1 MQIHDDPLPGDAFGE
16 ALKAHVAASPH
27 DHHFVERSDGVLDD
41 MPHAV
46 YFTEPDAWPTVDQAC
61 LDRLSGRVLDIGAGA
76 GRATLAAR
84 HRGHDATALD
94 ISPGALEVCR
104 GRGIDDLYLGS
115 VESLAA
121 EDAPPTF
128 DTFLMMGNNL
138 GLLGGPDQA
147 AEFLAALHR
156 LAAPG
161 ARVVG
166 TAGHIYKT
174 EDPLHLEY
182 HERNRT
188 LGRMAGEL
196 RLRIRFRRWAGEWFD
211 YLFASPEELDGV
223 AAASGWRLT
232 DVVEDEGY
240 VYLAE
245 LRPA

>member
-1 MQIHDDPLPGDAFGE
+1 MDIHDDPLQGDAFGE
-16 ALKAHVAASPH
+16 ALKAHVAASPY

-46 YFTEPDAWPTVDQAC
+46 YFAEPDNWPAVDQAC
-61 LDRLSGRVLDIGAGA
+61 LDRLDGRVLDIGAGA

-84 HRGHDATALD
+84 HRGHEATALD
-94 ISPGALEVCR
+94 ISPGAIDVCR
-104 GRGIDDLYLGS
+104 DRGIDDVWLGT
-115 VESLAA
+115 VGDLAA
-121 EDAPPTF
+121 QEDPPAY
-128 DTFLMMGNNL
+128 DTFLMMGNNI

-147 AEFLAALHR
+147 SAFLADLHR

-161 ARVVG
+161 AKIVG

-174 EDPLHLEY
+174 DDPLHLEY

-196 RLRIRFRRWAGEWFD
+196 RLRIRFRRWAGDWFD
-211 YLFASPEELDGV
+211 YLFASPEELDSV
-223 AAASGWRLT
+223 AAGGGWRLAE
-232 DVVEDEGY
+232 VVEDEGY